1 MAQNDMINVD
11 RVEMARQ
18 AFMRGE
24 MSAEAYWAIRCAEYS
39 KYKNYK

>member
-11 RVEMARQ
+11 RVEEARQ

-24 MSAEAYWAIRCAEYS
+24 MSAQDYWDIRCAEFS
-39 KYKNYK
+39 KKNYK